1 MVCIYGDNCWNY
13 ALCIRKIRLFN
24 ERSNA
29 GKYHS
34 VFTDI
39 TGYACISGFVK
50 IEEYTGRIRMQEREM
65 QKAIY
70 STDYYRKL
78 EKVNDENRKYIHNI
92 EHYMKAIAGLVNENN
107 NREVINIIEEME
119 KQALYV
125 TKEIFARIK

>member
-1 MVCIYGDNCWNY
+1 MKEAMLGSII
-13 ALCIRKIRLFN
+13 LCLLILLVMLAFL
-24 ERSNA
+24 A
-29 GKYHS
+29 
-34 VFTDI
+34 
-39 TGYACISGFVK
+39 FVK
-50 IEEYTGRIRMQEREM
+50 VEEYTGRIRMQEREM

-125 TKEIFARIK
+125 TKEIFCTDKIVNGVVS